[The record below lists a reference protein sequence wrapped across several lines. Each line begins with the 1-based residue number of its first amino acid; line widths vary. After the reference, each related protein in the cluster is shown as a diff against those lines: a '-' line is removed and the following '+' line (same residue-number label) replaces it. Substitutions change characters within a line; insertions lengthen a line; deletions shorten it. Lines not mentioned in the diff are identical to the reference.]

1 MSDRLR
7 ILLADDESLR
17 LLSLKA
23 QLSELGF
30 EVVGE
35 ATTGTEAVRLAR
47 ETGPDL
53 IFLDIKMPEMDGITA
68 AAAISRERSVPIIL
82 LTAFSEAELVERAVE
97 AGIFAYLVK
106 PVAQSDLLPAIVL
119 ARARFAEFQSLREDY
134 EDLREA
140 LQTRKVVERAKGI
153 LMERRGLTESEA
165 FEYLQSHATRQNK
178 QIHEIADAVIEAS
191 KLL

>member
-1 MSDRLR
+1 MSERLR

-17 LLSLKA
+17 LLSLRA

-30 EVVGE
+30 DVVGE
-35 ATTGTEAVRLAR
+35 AGTGVEAVRLAR
-47 ETGPDL
+47 ETNPDL

-68 AAAISRERSVPIIL
+68 AAAISKEQNVPIIL

-106 PVAQSDLLPAIVL
+106 PVAQGDLLPAIVL

-134 EDLREA
+134 DDLREA
-140 LQTRKVVERAKGI
+140 LQTRKIVERAKGI
-153 LMERRGLTESEA
+153 LMDRRGLSETEA
-165 FEYLQSHATRQNK
+165 FEYLQRHATQQNK
-178 QIHEIADAVIEAS
+178 PIHEVADAVIQAS